1 MSWIYLTPGLHL
13 KCHLV
18 CMPET
23 FLLLINLTSGFCV
36 NICCHLGENLI
47 TPQRDKAGATQA
59 HSWELK
65 FVDIVYERA
74 LSHLPSPVTPDTG
87 VKARGRK
94 QEGEGCQLT
103 ASLQNRRCPASK
115 APVGGFSQALRKSS
129 SILSSWGES
138 HSNKIKKKRRETWD
152 DLPQKKTN
160 IHNSFKKSY
169 IWRYTTFTQS

>member
-1 MSWIYLTPGLHL
+1 MTKTHTSWIYLTPGLHL

-36 NICCHLGENLI
+36 NICCHLGETLV

-59 HSWELK
+59 LSWELK
-65 FVDIVYERA
+65 CVDIVYERA

-94 QEGEGCQLT
+94 QEGEGHQLT
-103 ASLQNRRCPASK
+103 ALLQNSRCPASK
-115 APVGGFSQALRKSS
+115 ARVGDFSQALRKKS
-129 SILSSWGES
+129 SILSS
-138 HSNKIKKKRRETWD
+138 
-152 DLPQKKTN
+152 
-160 IHNSFKKSY
+160 
-169 IWRYTTFTQS
+169 